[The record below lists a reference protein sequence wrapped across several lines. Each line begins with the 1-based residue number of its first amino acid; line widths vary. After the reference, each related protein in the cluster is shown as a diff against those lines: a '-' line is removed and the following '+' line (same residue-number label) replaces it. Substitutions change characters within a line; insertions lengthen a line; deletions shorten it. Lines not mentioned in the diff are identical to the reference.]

1 MVYIC
6 QNAWVIKRMFRC
18 WAWDCNAPQVG
29 FALVICQALQPVILD
44 LNTEDSTRREV
55 NRALVAMAG
64 DVATLGQ

>member
-6 QNAWVIKRMFRC
+6 QNAWVIKRMFHC
-18 WAWDCNAPQVG
+18 WAWDCNAQVG

-55 NRALVAMAG
+55 NRALVAAV
-64 DVATLGQ
+64 DVASLGQH